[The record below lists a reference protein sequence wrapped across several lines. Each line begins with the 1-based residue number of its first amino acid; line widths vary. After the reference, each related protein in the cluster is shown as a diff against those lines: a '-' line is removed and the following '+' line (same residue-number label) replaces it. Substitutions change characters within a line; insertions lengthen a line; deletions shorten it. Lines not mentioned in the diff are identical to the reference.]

1 MITTIQYHFGELIIY
16 VSSINK
22 IFLNKRFIK
31 KSKIFDHIINVIQQL
46 IKDKNKNNYLNIKN
60 KKYSVSFYDDGIT
73 LFYGED
79 DDQYTTEDY
88 NNERSEILNFFR
100 NLKLDEL

>member
-22 IFLNKRFIK
+22 IFLDKLFIK
-31 KSKIFDHIINVIQQL
+31 KSKIFDHIINVIHQL
-46 IKDKNKNNYLNIKN
+46 IKDISKKNHLKIKN
-60 KKYSVSFYDDGIT
+60 QKYSVSFNDDEIT

-79 DDQYTTEDY
+79 DDKYTSEDY
-88 NNERSEILNFFR
+88 INERSEILNFFR

>member
-22 IFLNKRFIK
+22 IFFDKRFIK
-31 KSKIFDHIINVIQQL
+31 KPKIFDHIINVIHQL
-46 IKDKNKNNYLNIKN
+46 FKDINKKNHLKIKN
-60 KKYSVSFYDDGIT
+60 KKYSVSFNDEEIT

>member
-1 MITTIQYHFGELIIY
+1 MITTIQYHFGELIIN

-22 IFLNKRFIK
+22 IFLDKRFIK
-31 KSKIFDHIINVIQQL
+31 KSKIFDHIINVIHQL
-46 IKDKNKNNYLNIKN
+46 IKDINKKNNLKIKNKNYSINFNN
-60 KKYSVSFYDDGIT
+60 KKIT
-73 LFYGED
+73 LFYNRNYN
-79 DDQYTTEDY
+79 QYTTEDY

>member
-1 MITTIQYHFGELIIY
+1 MITTVQYHFGEIIIY

-22 IFLNKRFIK
+22 IFLDKRFIK
-31 KSKIFDHIINVIQQL
+31 KSKLFDHIINVIHQL
-46 IKDKNKNNYLNIKN
+46 IKDINKNNHLKIKN
-60 KKYSVSFYDDGIT
+60 KKYSVSFNNHGIT

-88 NNERSEILNFFR
+88 KNERSEILNFFR

>member
-1 MITTIQYHFGELIIY
+1 MITTRQYHFGELIIY
-16 VSSINK
+16 ESSINK
-22 IFLNKRFIK
+22 IFLDKRFIK
-31 KSKIFDHIINVIQQL
+31 KSKIFDHIINVIHQL
-46 IKDKNKNNYLNIKN
+46 IKDINKKNHLKIKK
-60 KKYSVSFYDDGIT
+60 KKYSVSFNDEEIT

-79 DDQYTTEDY
+79 DDKYTTEDY

>member
-22 IFLNKRFIK
+22 IFLDKRFIK
-31 KSKIFDHIINVIQQL
+31 KSKIFDHIINIIHQL
-46 IKDKNKNNYLNIKN
+46 IKDINKNNHLKIKN
-60 KKYSVSFYDDGIT
+60 KKYSVSFNDEGIT

-79 DDQYTTEDY
+79 DNQYTTEDY

>member
-1 MITTIQYHFGELIIY
+1 MITTIQYHFCELIIY

-22 IFLNKRFIK
+22 IFLDKRFNK
-31 KSKIFDHIINVIQQL
+31 KSKIFDHIINVIHQL
-46 IKDKNKNNYLNIKN
+46 IKDINKKNNLKIKNKNYSINFNN
-60 KKYSVSFYDDGIT
+60 KKIT
-73 LFYGED
+73 LFYNRNYN
-79 DDQYTTEDY
+79 QYTTEDY